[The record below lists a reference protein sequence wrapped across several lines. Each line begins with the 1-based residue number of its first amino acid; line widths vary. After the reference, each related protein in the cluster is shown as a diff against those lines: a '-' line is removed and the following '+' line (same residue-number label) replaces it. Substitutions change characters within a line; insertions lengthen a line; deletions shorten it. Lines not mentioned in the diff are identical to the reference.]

1 MVVAAAKPIKNP
13 MKRVFAIRDF
23 SLLFAGQSTSLLGD
37 QFYNIAGAWLVLR
50 LTGDP
55 LALGLVIALGTIPR
69 AVFTLIGGA
78 ITDRVAPRQVMLL
91 SDIIRLVLTALM
103 AVQVFTG
110 TLKVWMI
117 YAYSLVFGV
126 VGGVFAPASMS
137 MAPTLVPSEDLQA
150 GNSVMQGSMQLIGF
164 VGPAV
169 AGALIAAFPRQNIG
183 VGLAIA
189 FDALTF
195 IVSVIT
201 LWMMRAGRQVTTSA
215 PSAPRVGVWA
225 SIREGLG
232 YMLNDPAL
240 RIMFILIAIANFAF
254 GGPVLVGIPFLAN
267 TRFPEGAA
275 AYGLIISG
283 YAGGNLLGIL
293 LCGALPKLKQPML
306 KVFLVVMFLLFGVG
320 TASLAWIGSS
330 WLAFAVMLVMGILNG
345 YLSIMLITGLQRN
358 TPREMLGRI
367 MSMVLLANLVFMP
380 LSQTIAGAVLRWNVP
395 LLFVGAGVLMALCAV
410 YLAVPKIGTLLSAQ
424 LASNPSDPAKAEIS
438 Q

>member
-1 MVVAAAKPIKNP
+1 MAVAVAKPINNP
-13 MKRVFAIRDF
+13 MKRVFGIRDF

-55 LALGLVIALGTIPR
+55 LALGMVIALGSIPR
-69 AVFTLIGGA
+69 AIFTLIGGA
-78 ITDRVAPRQVMLL
+78 ITDRVSPRQVMLL
-91 SDIIRLVLTALM
+91 SDLIRLFLTALM

-110 TLKVWMI
+110 SLQVWMI
-117 YAYSLVFGV
+117 YAYSLVFGI

-169 AGALIAAFPRQNIG
+169 AGGLIAAFPRQNIG

-201 LWMMRAGRQVTTSA
+201 LWLMQAGRQVTASA
-215 PSAPRVGVWA
+215 PSTPRAGVWA
-225 SIREGLG
+225 SIREGLA
-232 YMLNDPAL
+232 YMLKDPAL
-240 RIMFILIAIANFAF
+240 RSMFILIAIANFAF

-283 YAGGNLLGIL
+283 YAGGNLLGIIL
-293 LCGALPKLKQPML
+293 SGALPKLKQQLL
-306 KVFLVVMFLLFGVG
+306 KVFLVVMFLFFCAG
-320 TASLAWIGSS
+320 TGSLAWIAQTG
-330 WLAFAVMLVMGILNG
+330 LAFAVMLVMGVLNG
-345 YLSIMLITGLQRN
+345 YLSILLITGLQRN

-380 LSQTIAGAVLRWNVP
+380 LSQAISGAILRWNVP
-395 LLFVGAGVLMALCAV
+395 ILFVGAGGLMALCAV
-410 YLAVPKIGTLLSAQ
+410 YLMLPGIGSGLSAR
-424 LASNPSDPAKAEIS
+424 LASNQAGSEI
-438 Q
+438 